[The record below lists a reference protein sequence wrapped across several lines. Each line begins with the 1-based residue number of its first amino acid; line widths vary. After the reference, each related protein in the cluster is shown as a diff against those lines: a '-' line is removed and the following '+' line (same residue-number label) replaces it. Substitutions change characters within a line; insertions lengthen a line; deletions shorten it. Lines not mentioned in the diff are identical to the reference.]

1 MQQESGA
8 VISIRRCQSIL
19 LFNTSIN
26 KSDWCYG
33 LLPQGTLS
41 GRMEK
46 CEGEGKLCQ
55 GSPRGQRPARPD
67 PAGPGPAPT
76 PPPPASSGPALGS
89 GTGSSPGSPAP
100 APAPAL
106 RGAGG
111 GRRSRRDSPRRLSG
125 SDTAKLTQP
134 GEIRSI
140 FFAPTG
146 VPETRC
152 GRGGVHRRL
161 EPGLGPPV
169 LVDLYLGF
177 TYLNDTPFT
186 PPPGLRP
193 TPCSSNPGNKHHRF
207 VRLFSSGTG
216 APSFHFS
223 QLKRG
228 RDGGELLQP
237 DSSPRL
243 SLLLACAPHLQISGE
258 VGGKGISL
266 LLLIFFN
273 GLM

>member
-1 MQQESGA
+1 MRGKANFVREVPA
-8 VISIRRCQSIL
+8 
-19 LFNTSIN
+19 
-26 KSDWCYG
+26 
-33 LLPQGTLS
+33 
-41 GRMEK
+41 GR
-46 CEGEGKLCQ
+46 
-55 GSPRGQRPARPD
+55 ARPD
-67 PAGPGPAPT
+67 PARP

-100 APAPAL
+100 ASAW

-125 SDTAKLTQP
+125 SGTAKLTQP

-140 FFAPTG
+140 FFAPRG

-152 GRGGVHRRL
+152 GRGCVHRRL

-177 TYLNDTPFT
+177 TYLNDTPST
-186 PPPGLRP
+186 PPPAFRP
-193 TPCSSNPGNKHHRF
+193 TPRSSNPGNKHHRF
-207 VRLFSSGTG
+207 VRLFSSGTA

-273 GLM
+273 GQM